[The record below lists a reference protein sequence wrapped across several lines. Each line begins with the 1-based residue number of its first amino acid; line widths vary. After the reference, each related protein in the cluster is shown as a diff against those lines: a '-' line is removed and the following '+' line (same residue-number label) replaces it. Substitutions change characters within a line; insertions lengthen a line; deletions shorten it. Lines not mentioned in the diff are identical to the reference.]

1 MPINDKGE
9 FIRGSRPQRRPR
21 LKQHTGFSWQRLRL
35 WHQRLGQ
42 VIQAIGALLLLL
54 ALVGAISGVVWL
66 WFTHRALC
74 QLLLVMIFWLIVT
87 D

>member
-9 FIRGSRPQRRPR
+9 FIRSSRAQRRPR
-21 LKQHTGFSWQRLRL
+21 LKQHTGLSWQHLRL
-35 WHQRLGQ
+35 WQQRLGQ
-42 VIQAIGALLLLL
+42 VIQFIGALLLLL
-54 ALVGAISGVVWL
+54 TLVGAITGLVWL

-74 QLLLVMIFWLIVT
+74 QLLLVVIFWLIVT